1 MEPVV
6 REVRMAAGNDQ
17 IMGPD
22 GAAEIL
28 HVLDDYFGPDAVA
41 NYGRILGPFR
51 PSSSKGGV
59 ADAGGG
65 SVSRGLRSYLT
76 NADCFPLP
84 A

>member
-28 HVLDDYFGPDAVA
+28 HVLDDYFGPDAVDKLSAPRKLWA
-41 NYGRILGPFR
+41 NTW
-51 PSSSKGGV
+51 
-59 ADAGGG
+59 
-65 SVSRGLRSYLT
+65 SV
-76 NADCFPLP
+76 
-84 A
+84 